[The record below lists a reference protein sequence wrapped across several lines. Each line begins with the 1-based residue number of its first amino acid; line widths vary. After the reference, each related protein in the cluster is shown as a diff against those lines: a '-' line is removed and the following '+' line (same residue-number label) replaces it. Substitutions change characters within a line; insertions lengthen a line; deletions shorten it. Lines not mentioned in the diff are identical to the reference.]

1 MRRFVA
7 CRAIWLAAAVLAGVD
22 LVACSGFDFDNLP
35 GGTPSAPSPG
45 SESGVGPR
53 PAAPPATRQAARP
66 APETGIRTAPTPAVE
81 IKLVGLS
88 EEETI
93 VLLGQPAA
101 ESDAAPAKLWEYR
114 GRDCVLDVYFYLD
127 VSRNGFYAL
136 HYAARGGSAAPS
148 RTAPTPTAEG
158 DRCLRRIYDDKRRR

>member
-1 MRRFVA
+1 LVTAMLAVVG
-7 CRAIWLAAAVLAGVD
+7 LAACG
-22 LVACSGFDFDNLP
+22 GFDLDNLP
-35 GGTPSAPSPG
+35 GTTQSARSSG
-45 SESGVGPR
+45 SESSVAPR

-66 APETGIRTAPTPAVE
+66 APETGIRTAPSPAVE

-136 HYAARGGSAAPS
+136 HYAARGASAAPT
-148 RTAPTPTAEG
+148 RTAPTPTADG